1 MVRRTRKNKRKNSN
15 KTRRAG
21 GSGAHPTVLPA
32 GATLAQ
38 VIAQLNNVI
47 TFCCGKAGSSGM
59 SVPVFRAAGAGAGPS
74 SGGVGGIAHGGN
86 KKSRKKRKGGK
97 VNEYFTKMLAAKKAN
112 APSFEYKGNTYKATP
127 GGNAGQLTVY
137 KKA

>member
-1 MVRRTRKNKRKNSN
+1 MARRTRKNKRKNRN

-21 GSGAHPTVLPA
+21 GAGAHPTVLPA

-38 VIAQLNNVI
+38 VITQLNNVI

-59 SVPVFRAAGAGAGPS
+59 SVPVPRAAGAGAGPP
-74 SGGVGGIAHGGN
+74 SGAFGGAVHGGN

-97 VNEYFTKMLAAKKAN
+97 VNEFFTKMLAAKKAK
-112 APSFEYKGNTYKATP
+112 APSFEYNGNTYKATK
-127 GGNAGQLTVY
+127 GGSAGQLTVY